1 MPQAATSKNLDYC
14 NHVATHAN
22 AIMWQTRSGFV
33 AFVSACL
40 SATDLWQSLRLCR
53 PGAKSRGCA
62 KTGPRDSIRS
72 IGRAWAVACPFSS
85 IKTLST
91 GIHDFS
97 RTNLKNRNPHFE
109 IHPKTGDT
117 PKSTLQSSSWFDFKI
132 DLTEWNGR
140 QPMPVLCST

>member
-72 IGRAWAVACPFSS
+72 IGRGQWRVRSVQS
-85 IKTLST
+85 RLSALAFMT
-91 GIHDFS
+91 SPERIS
-97 RTNLKNRNPHFE
+97 RIETHTSKYTPRLGTHPNPHFNRLL
-109 IHPKTGDT
+109 G
-117 PKSTLQSSSWFDFKI
+117 
-132 DLTEWNGR
+132 LT
-140 QPMPVLCST
+140 SK